1 MTDATPVA
9 LPKLERRDAVF
20 FLNLGDDE
28 NRLSGPWLDAV
39 NAALDEVEAADGPRA
54 LITKASGKFWSN
66 GLDLDWLGAN
76 AAAIPSFSAG
86 MRQLYARLLSAPF
99 ATVAAV
105 QGHAFAAGAV
115 LALAHDHLVMRED
128 RGYLCLPEVDLGIP
142 FPEGVT
148 ELVAARMEPRVAHE
162 AATSGRRYTGSE
174 ALVARIVDAVAPL
187 DDITPTALAY
197 ASARAAANPQTL
209 QTIKQRLYASAL
221 QALSAPVAA

>member
-1 MTDATPVA
+1 MNETTPA
-9 LPKLERRDAVF
+9 LPRLERRDAVF
-20 FLNLGDDE
+20 FLDLGDGE
-28 NRLSGPWLDAV
+28 NRLNGPWLDAV

-76 AAAIPSFSAG
+76 ATALPGFAAG

-99 ATVAAV
+99 ATAAAV

-115 LALAHDHLVMRED
+115 LALAHDHLVLRED
-128 RGYLCLPEVDLGIP
+128 RGYFCLPEIDLGIP

-162 AATSGRRYTGSE
+162 ALTSGRRYTGAE
-174 ALVARIVDAVAPL
+174 ALAARIVDAVAPL
-187 DDITPTALAY
+187 DEVTPTALAY
-197 ASARAAANPQTL
+197 AGARAAANPQTL
-209 QTIKQRLYASAL
+209 QTIKQRLYASTL
-221 QALSAPVAA
+221 RVLSAPVAV